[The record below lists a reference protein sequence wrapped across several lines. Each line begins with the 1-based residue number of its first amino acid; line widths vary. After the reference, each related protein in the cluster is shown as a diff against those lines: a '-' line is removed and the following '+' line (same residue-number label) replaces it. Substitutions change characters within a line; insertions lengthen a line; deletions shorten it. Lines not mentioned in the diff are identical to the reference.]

1 MAHRIFISYRRKD
14 SRSSALLLAKALEAR
29 VGAANVFIDVDIRA
43 GARFPEA
50 LDAALDGCT
59 ALLAI
64 IGPDWLDMRGESGQ
78 RRLDDP
84 NDFVRREIARALE
97 RAVPVI
103 LVRVDGAQLPERDSL
118 PDNMKG
124 MIDHQA
130 VRFTDH
136 EGFRYEFDGLVR
148 DLDRLLVPQASLE
161 VGARRR
167 TQILVAAG
175 LALVAGTVVLLTIG
189 PAWLP
194 KSDPAV
200 PHEPPAPPK
209 AAKTERAPQ
218 VEEPTRKSLDG
229 RPSQPDV
236 TGADRASKE
245 RQQEREKEKVAAH
258 VAIAPGLR
266 VAHLVVADQRL
277 ADTIRSQGSALGP
290 SLRLLT
296 RDENTATATHQLN
309 VRASRQERLHDPQC
323 ASGWRFAWHLSFTLT
338 PGPSLGGARTEGS
351 VTGGECYDS
360 RRQDE
365 LERDALEAAVGLLV
379 QKLRQVG
386 GDK

>member
-1 MAHRIFISYRRKD
+1 MMAHRIFISYRRDD
-14 SRSSALLLAKALEAR
+14 SRSSALMLAKALEAR
-29 VGAANVFIDVDIRA
+29 LGATNVFIDIDIGA

-64 IGPDWLDMRGESGQ
+64 IGPAWLDKDESGQ

-84 NDFVRREIARALE
+84 KDFVRREIARALE
-97 RAVPVI
+97 RGIPVI
-103 LVRVDGAQLPERDSL
+103 PVRVTGAQLPERDSL

-124 MIDHQA
+124 MVDHQA

-148 DLDRLLVPQASLE
+148 DLDRLLVPQANRE
-161 VGARRR
+161 VAASRR
-167 TQILVAAG
+167 TPMWVAGA
-175 LALVAGTVVLLTIG
+175 LALAAGTVVLLTVG
-189 PAWLP
+189 LAWLP
-194 KSDPAV
+194 KSVPAV
-200 PHEPPAPPK
+200 PQEQPAPPK
-209 AAKTERAPQ
+209 VATTERGPQ
-218 VEEPTRKSLDG
+218 AVEPPQKSFDG

-236 TGADRASKE
+236 TVTEGASKE
-245 RQQEREKEKVAAH
+245 PPRWRENEKVAAH
-258 VAIAPGLR
+258 GAVAPELR
-266 VAHLVVADQRL
+266 VARLVVADQRL
-277 ADTIRSQGSALGP
+277 ADMIRSQGSVLGP

-296 RDENTATATHQLN
+296 RDENATLATHQLS
-309 VRASRQERLHDPQC
+309 VRASPQERLHDPQC

-365 LERDALEAAVGLLV
+365 LERDALEAAVSLLV